1 MESPKNFGT
10 GETVIYP
17 MLGKC
22 MVMGLEEK
30 SIGGETLSFYKLE
43 VQKSSF
49 SRSAR
54 QEPAVWIPV
63 AAARE
68 QGLRPPLRTEEAPEL
83 FKIFASRE
91 YYFDLNR
98 NWNLIQAD
106 CENAIRRE
114 GALGL
119 AKVAS
124 GLYVLK
130 KRQIVPSAEVSRF
143 SEMID
148 RLLYR
153 ELSEAT
159 GESIRALEEQVKKLM
174 RPKLTPDS

>member
-1 MESPKNFGT
+1 MESLKEFKT

-22 MVMGLEEK
+22 TILGREEK
-30 SIGGETLSFYKLE
+30 SIGGKTLAFYKLE

-49 SRSAR
+49 SRSQR
-54 QEPAVWIPV
+54 QEPAVWIPIN
-63 AAARE
+63 AAQD
-68 QGLRPPLRTEEAPEL
+68 QGLRTPLLAENAPEL

-91 YYFDLNR
+91 YFFDLHR
-98 NWNLIQAD
+98 PWNLIQAD
-106 CENAIRRE
+106 LENATRRE
-114 GALGL
+114 GAIGL
-119 AKVAS
+119 AKAAS
-124 GLYVLK
+124 ALFVLK
-130 KRQIVPSAEVSRF
+130 KKQIVPTPEVNRL
-143 SEMID
+143 SETID

-159 GESIRALEEQVKKLM
+159 GESIRSLEERIAKMM